1 MVQQRVCC
9 VETNLLLLQICY
21 CLLVTNIGGTNVIPN
36 VMRQTKGSATKA
48 LTSCPNFINLYNN
61 SMGDADTM
69 DYNTVASRLDRE
81 SKYRYTSECF
91 LTSQTA
97 HL

>member
-1 MVQQRVCC
+1 MIQQRVCC

-21 CLLVTNIGGTNVIPN
+21 CLLVTNIGSTNVISN
-36 VMRQTKGSATKA
+36 VMRRTKGSATKA
-48 LTSCPNFINLYNN
+48 LASCPNIIKLYNN

-69 DYNTVASRLDRE
+69 DYNTVASRLDHE
-81 SKYRYTSECF
+81 SKYRYAAECF
-91 LTSQTA
+91 LISQTA